1 MDVLLHS
8 LTVTAALHVIIVLT
22 ITVRVIMN
30 RPATGVALAWLFL
43 VAVLPFFG
51 GLIYL
56 LLGERRIGGRR
67 ARAMGAL
74 RADYRRMSEAALR
87 DGVAV
92 VDWSRHAEEA
102 RGLDR
107 LGRAITASTTVAGSD
122 LALMS
127 DTLEMLD
134 RLTADIDAA
143 QSSVLMEFYIW
154 NAGGKADLV
163 LEALIRAAERGVSC
177 RLLVDA
183 LGARPWWRSDQP
195 ARLRA
200 AGIAI
205 AQALPVGLL
214 RSVFGRTDLRL
225 HRKIAVIDGRV
236 GWTGSMN
243 LVDPRFFKQDAGVG
257 EWVDAMVR
265 VEGPAVAL
273 LGATVIGDWVLETG
287 ETIETLIA
295 DIGLEFGDPKGE
307 TDLQVVSSGP
317 GETGDGLLLMLLA
330 LINAAR
336 RELILTTPYFVPDES
351 LLRALRGAAGRGV
364 RVALVLPERIDSRLS
379 RHASRSYFDEL
390 LAMGVEIHAFRGG
403 LLHTKS
409 ISVDGVM
416 AMFGTANLDMRSL
429 WLNYEVSLFVY
440 GQAFTA
446 GLAALQQR
454 YIADSDRLDPHTFA
468 ARPFRERLVDN
479 TVRLISPLL

>member
-102 RGLDR
+102 EGLDR

-134 RLTADIDAA
+134 RLAADIDAA
-143 QSSVLMEFYIW
+143 RSSVLMEFYIW
-154 NAGGKADLV
+154 NEGGKADVV

-183 LGARPWWRSDQP
+183 LGGRPWWRSGQP
-195 ARLRA
+195 ARLQA
-200 AGIAI
+200 AGVAV
-205 AQALPVGLL
+205 APALPVGLL
-214 RSVFGRTDLRL
+214 RSIFGRTDLRL

-236 GWTGSMN
+236 GWIGSMN
-243 LVDPRFFKQDAGVG
+243 LVDPRYFKQDAGVG

-287 ETIETLIA
+287 EAIETLIT
-295 DIGLEFGDPKGE
+295 DVGLEFGEPRGE

-330 LINAAR
+330 MINAAR
-336 RELILTTPYFVPDES
+336 RELILTTPYFVPDDS

-364 RVALVLPERIDSRLS
+364 RVALVLPERIDSRFS

-440 GQAFTA
+440 GKEFAV
-446 GLAALQQR
+446 GLAALQAR
-454 YIADSDRLDPHTFA
+454 YIADSDRIDPQAFA
-468 ARPFRERLVDN
+468 SRPFRERLVDN